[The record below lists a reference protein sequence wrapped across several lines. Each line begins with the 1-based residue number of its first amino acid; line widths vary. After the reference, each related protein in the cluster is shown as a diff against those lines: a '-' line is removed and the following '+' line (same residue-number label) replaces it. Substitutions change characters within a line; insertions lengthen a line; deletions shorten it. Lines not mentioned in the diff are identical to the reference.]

1 MRPLPPLRN
10 SNILRA
16 YGARLA
22 VQLLEAL
29 RCMHM
34 RMHSFIVTQGLLTV
48 LTNSSSVVGPGTAVV
63 ERVPNPVIASTRA

>member
-1 MRPLPPLRN
+1 MRH

-34 RMHSFIVTQGLLTV
+34 RMLSLSL
-48 LTNSSSVVGPGTAVV
+48 
-63 ERVPNPVIASTRA
+63 RAC